1 MAELPWLTHVCR
13 GCSARLLLKNNDFC
27 GSCLQQPPV
36 YQRIISLFDYQ
47 DPIRKFIIG
56 LKFQHKLLYAQLLGQ
71 LMAQH
76 LTIAYQHQPLPDV
89 IIPVPLHKKRCRQRG
104 FNQALELARVVGK
117 QLEIL
122 TDYRAIQRIK
132 NTKAQSDLPAKQRP
146 QNVKN
151 AFAVGAQIAV
161 YQHIAIIDDVIT
173 TGSTVKAIVAE
184 IKKMNAAIHIDI
196 WTVAKV

>member
-13 GCSARLLLKNNDFC
+13 GCSAPLLLKNNDYC
-27 GSCLQQPPV
+27 GRCLQQPPT
-36 YQRIISLFDYQ
+36 YQRIVSLFDYQ

-56 LKFQHKLLYAQLLGQ
+56 LKFQHKLIYAHLLGQ
-71 LMAQH
+71 LMVRH
-76 LTIAYQHQPLPDV
+76 LTVTYQHQPLPDV
-89 IIPVPLHKKRCRQRG
+89 IIPVPLYKKRCRQRG
-104 FNQALELARVVGK
+104 FNQALELACVVSK
-117 QLEIL
+117 QLDIPI
-122 TDYRAIQRIK
+122 DYRVIQRIK

-151 AFAVGAQIAV
+151 AFSVNAHIAA

-184 IKKMNAAIHIDI
+184 IKKINAAVRIDI